1 MTEIIGIIT
10 LTSFLIV
17 IIDYFKEVNDKL
29 FYISCW
35 IAIAACL
42 FDASTRGFT
51 NPVNLLF
58 AFLIFMAFRQRKK
71 KESKSQAEKPH
82 CKRYANR

>member
-17 IIDYFKEVNDKL
+17 IIDYFKEVNKKL
-29 FYISCW
+29 FYTSCW
-35 IAIAACL
+35 IAITACL

-58 AFLIFMAFRQRKK
+58 AFLILMAFRQRKK
-71 KESKSQAEKPH
+71 KESKSLVEQQH
-82 CKRYANR
+82 CKRCANQ